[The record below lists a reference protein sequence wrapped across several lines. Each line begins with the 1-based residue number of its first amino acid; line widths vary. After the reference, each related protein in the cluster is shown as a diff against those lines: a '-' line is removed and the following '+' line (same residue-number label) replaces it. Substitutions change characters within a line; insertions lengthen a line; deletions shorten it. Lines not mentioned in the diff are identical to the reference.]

1 MQVLILQQLP
11 GGDDGFFLVFQSTT
25 GNSQLE
31 IPRTGFLSCFLICS
45 KPAYQLVACRY
56 AGVWV
61 GVESNGNE
69 FPPFIWRITFSHN
82 CWIGVKQVALL

>member
-31 IPRTGFLSCFLICS
+31 LYLFRQPLRHPEQRSAEARNHDG
-45 KPAYQLVACRY
+45 AGAVA
-56 AGVWV
+56 
-61 GVESNGNE
+61 E
-69 FPPFIWRITFSHN
+69 
-82 CWIGVKQVALL
+82 